1 MRPPVVHHP
10 AHEGFPSLGFL
21 VAGCSWA
28 RKPASMRMLLY
39 GEIVTANIAEVTRY
53 PTETR
58 ALPEGT
64 QIIATGRRAVGAAA
78 PKYDTP
84 SL

>member
-1 MRPPVVHHP
+1 
-10 AHEGFPSLGFL
+10 
-21 VAGCSWA
+21 
-28 RKPASMRMLLY
+28 MRMLLY